1 MCKKNKMMKIQVPS
15 CQFQVAKPPRKNVET
30 GYVLLEI
37 IIALGLFSAVA
48 VSLVKALHMT
58 SQTASLIQSEMKV
71 ERILQSALV
80 DALSDPNLEEGET
93 TVALT
98 ELTGDDTSFEK
109 SQIETI
115 IEPMELENE
124 DGQLLQNM
132 FRIEVIFHWETDEG
146 WQEQRAETWRYSNL
160 YKP

>member
-1 MCKKNKMMKIQVPS
+1 MKVLNLKGQPS
-15 CQFQVAKPPRKNVET
+15 RKLRGHSLSFQR

-58 SQTASLIQSEMKV
+58 SRTASLIQDEMKV
-71 ERILQSALV
+71 DRILRSAMV
-80 DALSDPNLEEGET
+80 DVLSRPNLEAGSET
-93 TVALT
+93 VDLT
-98 ELTGDDTSFEK
+98 EITGDETSFEN

-115 IEPMELENE
+115 IEPIELENE

-132 FRIEVIFHWETDEG
+132 FRIEVIFHWQTDDG
-146 WQEQRAETWRYSNL
+146 WQEQRAETWRYANL

>member
-1 MCKKNKMMKIQVPS
+1 MKIQEARFKIPDARLKS
-15 CQFQVAKPPRKNVET
+15 

-58 SQTASLIQSEMKV
+58 SQTASLIQSEMKI
-71 ERILQSALV
+71 ERILQSALL
-80 DALSDPNLEEGET
+80 DALSNPNLEEGEQ
-93 TVALT
+93 TVDLT
-98 ELTGDDTSFEK
+98 EITGDDTSFEN

-124 DGQLLQNM
+124 DGQLLQKM
-132 FRIEVIFHWETDEG
+132 FRIEVVFHWQTDDG
-146 WQEQRAETWRYSNL
+146 WQEQRAETWRYANL